1 MRRLAPIIF
10 SIAAGFLLC
19 GCAIQRAEVARNAQV
34 QMIGLPKE
42 KVLACMGVPAN
53 KMTVG
58 TTEVWQY
65 QSGNGQREGAVTLS
79 GDGNFASGVAISTE
93 RFCNI
98 NIVMANGT
106 VSQVNYSGPTG
117 GLLSA
122 GEQCAYAVQNCAH
135 Q

>member
-42 KVLACMGVPAN
+42 KVLAVHGR
-53 KMTVG
+53 
-58 TTEVWQY
+58 
-65 QSGNGQREGAVTLS
+65 SGQQNDGRDDRGLAVSIWERPKEGAVTLS

-106 VSQVNYSGPTG
+106 VSQVNYWTNGR
-117 GLLSA
+117 LA
-122 GEQCAYAVQNCAH
+122 ECW
-135 Q
+135 